1 MTVSGKRTL
10 LIVNP
15 GGGDAADAG
24 RRACR
29 TLETGGDRVDF
40 HLPED
45 PAEISDLIRSLGP
58 ASDRIVLG
66 GGDGTFSHS
75 AEALLDAGRPFGILP
90 LGTANDLARTFA
102 IPHEPERA
110 ARVVLRGGLRRID
123 LGIVNGRP
131 FFNVASL
138 GFSVKVANYHTGERK
153 KRLKLLSYPLSWLDA
168 QRDMKPFEARIT
180 WNGDTKKTKST
191 MIAVG
196 NGVHYGGGLTI
207 ADDAA
212 IDDGWLDVYYVKP
225 LGPWGM
231 LKLLP
236 YLKFGALKRR
246 QDVRTLR
253 AAAVRVE
260 TTPTQ
265 EINVDGDVIAE
276 TPADFSVLPKALEVF
291 VPATK

>member
-1 MTVSGKRTL
+1 MSGKRTL

-15 GGGDAADAG
+15 G
-24 RRACR
+24 
-29 TLETGGDRVDF
+29 TGGDPEPAERARRTFESAGDTVDF
-40 HLPED
+40 HQPDD
-45 PAEISDLIRSLGP
+45 PSTISDLIREHGP
-58 ASDRIVLG
+58 EADRIVLG

-75 AEALLDAGRPFGILP
+75 AQALLDVGRPLGLLP

-102 IPHEPERA
+102 IPHDPERA
-110 ARVVLRGGLRRID
+110 ARVVLRGGLRSID

-153 KRLKLLSYPLSWLDA
+153 KRLKLLSYPISWLDA
-168 QRDMKPFEARIT
+168 QRDMTPFRATLTYDGE
-180 WNGDTKKTKST
+180 TKTTKST

-225 LGPWGM
+225 LSALGM

-236 YLKFGALKRR
+236 FMKWGALKRR

-253 AAAVRVE
+253 TAELHIE
-260 TTPTQ
+260 TDPKQ
-265 EINVDGDVIAE
+265 EINVDGDIVAE
-276 TPADFSVLPKALEVF
+276 TPATFSVMTRALEVY